1 MRIANIAGRLVL
13 VTGGGAVDVAT
24 ASNGRFAADAQQI
37 FDRWDEFRDWA
48 ETNPQPDAAPDP
60 AAHIDPPVPRPRQV
74 FGIGLNYR
82 AHAAESNLAE
92 PVFPATF
99 TKFPTSLTGAFDDI
113 ELPSATVDWEV
124 ELVVVI
130 GRRAFK
136 VKEGLGWAHVAGLTV
151 GQDISERTVQLRPP
165 VPQFSLGKSFPG
177 FSPIGPQLIT
187 PDELPDPDDLEI
199 GCSLDGEQVQKS
211 RTSQLIFPVPTLI
224 EKLSS
229 ICPLLPG
236 DLIFSGTP
244 SGVGGA
250 RTPARYLQ
258 PGQLLESTITGIG
271 TMRHHFVRIDDST
284 A

>member
-24 ASNGRFAADAQQI
+24 ASNGQFAADAQQI

-60 AAHIDPPVPRPRQV
+60 AAHVDPPVPRPRQV

-92 PVFPATF
+92 PAFPATF

-136 VKEGLGWAHVAGLTV
+136 VKEREGWAYVAGLTV

-177 FSPIGPQLIT
+177 FSPIGPQLVT
-187 PDELPDPDDLEI
+187 PDELSDPDDLEI

-250 RTPARYLQ
+250 RTPARYLH

-271 TMRHHFVRIDDST
+271 TMRHHLVQTDDS
-284 A
+284 AA